1 MENTDDLSQRVIPKT
16 RTQFPAFWNE
26 EWLRRAID
34 EVDRTAMSPDERFA
48 YEKRIAQNAM
58 AVYGERKRVTQAVQK
73 MLLSGKLTPAEIA
86 DFCEVSVDFVQ
97 GIQQQLNT
105 EK

>member
-1 MENTDDLSQRVIPKT
+1 MKTLHKVKT

-34 EVDRTAMSPDERFA
+34 EVDRTAMSPEERFA

-58 AVYGERKRVTQAVQK
+58 AVYSERKRVTQLVEK
-73 MLLSGKLTPAEIA
+73 LLRRGKLTSAEIA
-86 DFCEVSVDFVQ
+86 DDCDVSLEFVEQ
-97 GIQQQLNT
+97 VRHQLNT
-105 EK
+105 ET